1 MATQKFIKVG
11 SSTAAVIP
19 KSLLGARSAGAP
31 IRVERGSRPN
41 TFVVKVLP
49 KKVAPL
55 SVREQRVLSLTD
67 SFINRYRA
75 DLKRLKDA

>member
-11 SSTAAVIP
+11 SSVAAVIP
-19 KSLLGARSAGAP
+19 KHLLGARSAGTA

-41 TFVVKVLP
+41 TFVVRVLP
-49 KKVAPL
+49 KKSSSL
-55 SVREQRVLSLTD
+55 SAREKRVLSLTD